1 MVLRLTES
9 ETVFSEQ
16 FAKFLNTKR
25 ESVED
30 VDTIVN
36 VIIADVK
43 ENGDNALI
51 KLTKKFDKIDLTDK
65 GLSIPVSEIQLAK
78 QGVPEHI
85 LNALNVAY
93 DRIKDYHVRQKPNDE
108 RYKDSIGVELGCQWT
123 AIESVGIYV
132 PGGTASYPSSVLMNS
147 IPARVAGVER
157 LVMTVPTPNGD
168 INPLVLVAAELV
180 GIEEIYTIG
189 GAQAIAALTY
199 GTESI
204 QSVDKIVGPGNAFVA
219 AAKKAVFG
227 SVGID
232 MVAGPSEVVVVA
244 DNENDPAWIAAD
256 LLAQA
261 EHDTSSQSV
270 LITDDEPFADAVESA
285 VNLQLK
291 SLPRAEIATKSW
303 QKNGAVIIVKD
314 LSNSL
319 ELVNTIAPE
328 HLEIATRDPE
338 SILKNIR
345 NTGAIFLGKYTPEAI
360 GDYVAGSNHVLPTM
374 RAARFSSGLT
384 VIDFMKRTSILK
396 CNSGNLDVLGQSA
409 MVLAEVEDLIG
420 HQRSVSIRLDK

>member
-1 MVLRLTES
+1 MVLRLTVS
-9 ETVFSEQ
+9 EPTFSEQ

-25 ESVED
+25 EAVEE

-36 VIIADVK
+36 AIIADVK

-51 KLTKKFDKIDLTDK
+51 ELTKKFDKIDLANK

-78 QGVPEHI
+78 QGVSEHI

-93 DRIKDYHVRQKPNDE
+93 DRIKDYHVRQKPKDE

-147 IPARVAGVER
+147 IPARVAGVDR
-157 LVMTVPTPNGD
+157 LVMTVPTPNGE
-168 INPLVLVAAELV
+168 INPLVLAAAELA

-232 MVAGPSEVVVVA
+232 MVAGPSEVVVIA
-244 DNENDPAWIAAD
+244 DNENDPTWIAAD

-270 LITDDEPFADAVESA
+270 LITDDESFADAVESA
-285 VNLQLK
+285 VNLQLE
-291 SLPRAEIATKSW
+291 SLPRAEIAAKSW
-303 QKNGAVIIVKD
+303 QNNGTIIVVKD
-314 LSNSL
+314 LSNCY

-328 HLEIATRDPE
+328 HLEIATRDPD
-338 SILKNIR
+338 SILKNVR
-345 NTGAIFLGKYTPEAI
+345 NTGAIFFGKIYTR
-360 GDYVAGSNHVLPTM
+360 SN
-374 RAARFSSGLT
+374 R
-384 VIDFMKRTSILK
+384 
-396 CNSGNLDVLGQSA
+396 
-409 MVLAEVEDLIG
+409 
-420 HQRSVSIRLDK
+420 